1 MGYNMDNN
9 LRWNIRWNVEIT
21 YLVGGFNDVHRISW
35 DIGGIYI
42 CDIYSW
48 NVYIYMIHMEYH
60 GDIYEYQCV
69 DVGFVNITWNVRWNV
84 SGIWMEYTVC
94 IYIYTH

>member
-1 MGYNMDNN
+1 MGY
-9 LRWNIRWNVEIT
+9 W
-21 YLVGGFNDVHRISW
+21 W
-35 DIGGIYI
+35 DIYI

-84 SGIWMEYTVC
+84 SGI
-94 IYIYTH
+94 